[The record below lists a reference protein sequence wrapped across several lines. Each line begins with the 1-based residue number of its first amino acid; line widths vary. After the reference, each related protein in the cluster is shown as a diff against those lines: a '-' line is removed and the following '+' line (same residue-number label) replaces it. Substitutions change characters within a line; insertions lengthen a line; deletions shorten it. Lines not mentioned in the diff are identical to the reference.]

1 MQRSSS
7 VRCASVVRCPGRSWL
22 AGFDSQAAAT
32 EAAADEVDIDEL
44 DALDQA
50 IDDFGDAISE
60 LAS

>member
-7 VRCASVVRCPGRSWL
+7 VRCASVVRGPGRSWL